1 MRYEIAQDLI
11 IVFGGGFLL
20 IAGVVSSDPL
30 NIALSGVFFLFGLAT
45 LFFDIQRERQ

>member
-20 IAGVVSSDPL
+20 IAGVVSKEPV
-30 NIALSGVFFLFGLAT
+30 NIILSGVFTLFGIMVLAA
-45 LFFDIQRERQ
+45 DIRRNV